1 MKTYFK
7 DNLKF
12 LRKKYKL
19 SQNDIAKIVNKERSL
34 IGHWENGSRSVT
46 LEDIIKLSGYFNI
59 TIDQLIGVD
68 LSNEIIIKENE
79 LEHHLKQY
87 ALNYGVKLVI
97 DKTSPLCAETALKI
111 QNEIQQILLEE
122 IKISQK

>member
-1 MKTYFK
+1 MKTFFK
-7 DNLKF
+7 DNIKF

-68 LSNEIIIKENE
+68 LSNQTIHLENKEE
-79 LEHHLKQY
+79 KELKQFV
-87 ALNYGVKLVI
+87 LNYGATLFI
-97 DKTSPLCAETALKI
+97 DETSPLCAETDLKI

>member
-12 LRKKYKL
+12 LRKKYQL
-19 SQNDIAKIVNKERSL
+19 SQNDVAKIVNKERSL

-68 LSNEIIIKENE
+68 LSNEIIMKENE

>member
-1 MKTYFK
+1 MKTFFK
-7 DNLKF
+7 DNIKF

-19 SQNDIAKIVNKERSL
+19 SQNDVAKIVNKERSL

>member
-1 MKTYFK
+1 MKTFFK

-12 LRKKYKL
+12 LRKKYQL

-87 ALNYGVKLVI
+87 ALNYRVKLVI

>member
-1 MKTYFK
+1 MKTFFK
-7 DNLKF
+7 DNIKF

>member
-1 MKTYFK
+1 MKTFFK
-7 DNLKF
+7 DNIKF

-59 TIDQLIGVD
+59 TIEQLIGVD
-68 LSNEIIIKENE
+68 LSNQTIHLENKEE
-79 LEHHLKQY
+79 KELKQFV
-87 ALNYGVKLVI
+87 LNYGVKLVI

>member
-1 MKTYFK
+1 MKTFFK
-7 DNLKF
+7 DNIKF

-46 LEDIIKLSGYFNI
+46 LEDIITLSGYFHI
-59 TIDQLIGVD
+59 SIEQLIGSD
-68 LSNEIIIKENE
+68 LSNQKIHLENKEE
-79 LEHHLKQY
+79 KELKQFV
-87 ALNYGVKLVI
+87 LNYGATLFI
-97 DKTSPLCAETALKI
+97 DETSPLCAETALKI
-111 QNEIQQILLEE
+111 QNEIQQILLGE

>member
-1 MKTYFK
+1 MKTFFK
-7 DNLKF
+7 DNIKF

-34 IGHWENGSRSVT
+34 IGHWENGARSVT

>member
-1 MKTYFK
+1 MKTFFK
-7 DNLKF
+7 DNIKF

-46 LEDIIKLSGYFNI
+46 LEDIIKLSGYFNT

>member
-1 MKTYFK
+1 MKTFFK
-7 DNLKF
+7 DNIKF

-59 TIDQLIGVD
+59 TIEQLIGVD
-68 LSNEIIIKENE
+68 LSNQTIHLENKEE
-79 LEHHLKQY
+79 KELKQFV
-87 ALNYGVKLVI
+87 LNYGATLFI
-97 DKTSPLCAETALKI
+97 DETSPLCAETALKI